1 MKDKSNEIINV
12 VCSYFGIT
20 GEQIRANTRKG
31 YIVLAR
37 QMAMYLIYEN
47 CRLMT
52 HENIGDIFYRDRGC
66 VYHAINKI
74 NDLKKV
80 DKEMKEAYS
89 ELNYKINYKIN
100 YKDAKTA

>member
-12 VCSYFGIT
+12 VCSHFGIT
-20 GEQIRANTRKG
+20 DEQIKANTRKA

-47 CRLMT
+47 CKLMT
-52 HENIGDIFYRDRGC
+52 HENIADIFYRDRC
-66 VYHAINKI
+66 IVYHSINKI
-74 NDLKKV
+74 KDLKKV
-80 DKEMKEAYS
+80 SREVKEIYS
-89 ELNYKINYKIN
+89 ELNYKIN